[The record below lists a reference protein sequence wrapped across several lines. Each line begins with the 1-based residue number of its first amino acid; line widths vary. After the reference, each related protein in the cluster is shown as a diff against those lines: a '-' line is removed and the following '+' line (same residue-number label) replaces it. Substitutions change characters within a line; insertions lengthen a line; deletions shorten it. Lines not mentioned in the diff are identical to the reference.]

1 LPDLIRT
8 IRRQACD
15 ALEAAREPLSCTLSG
30 AADRAGPDRFLIL
43 GIVAS
48 QVGDMRGDIRLAPAI
63 LFYLLYV
70 ATILIFVSGSAAA
83 TRQSMPL

>member
-1 LPDLIRT
+1 
-8 IRRQACD
+8 
-15 ALEAAREPLSCTLSG
+15 
-30 AADRAGPDRFLIL
+30 
-43 GIVAS
+43 
-48 QVGDMRGDIRLAPAI
+48 MRGDIRLAPAI